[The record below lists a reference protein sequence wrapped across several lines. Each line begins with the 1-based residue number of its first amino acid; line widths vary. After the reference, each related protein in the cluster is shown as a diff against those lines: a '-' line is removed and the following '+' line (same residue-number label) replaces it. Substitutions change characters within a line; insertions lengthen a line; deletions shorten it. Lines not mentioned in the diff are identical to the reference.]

1 MPAIARH
8 KAAVAA
14 YDAAEGRLASGD
26 VEPPLLLKT
35 RTDLEKLGKARR
47 AAFNTLIA
55 TNTSAPRRLGGPS
68 GPSAPKTGKS
78 FPVATS

>member
-8 KAAVAA
+8 MAAVAA

-35 RTDLEKLGKARR
+35 RADLEKLGKARR
-47 AAFNTLIA
+47 AAFNALIA
-55 TNTSAPRRLGGPS
+55 IDTSAPRRFTP
-68 GPSAPKTGKS
+68 
-78 FPVATS
+78 

>member
-35 RTDLEKLGKARR
+35 RADLEKLGKARR
-47 AAFNTLIA
+47 AAFNALIA

-68 GPSAPKTGKS
+68 GPSALKTGKS